1 MNYIICAYSIILMF
15 SAYFGYKKKAWSI
28 CCINTYKLM
37 FMYFDIV

>member
-15 SAYFGYKKKAWSI
+15 SAYFGYKKAWSI